1 MKLIWNIIKWIIIS
15 FWVVIAIGT
24 TILLISYND
33 FSVSQIGS
41 KSIFVVDSD
50 RLEPDFKK
58 NDILIVDKAS
68 EGNYKEGDKVFF
80 YIPNARD
87 TVFINYYPITKV
99 EEVAYAEDSFT
110 FEDSEASYGN
120 IIGKGT
126 DTKIIHGWG
135 LALSIIESRWGFMFL
150 IIFPTIFAF
159 VYEIYAIVEEV
170 KNSKDDDE

>member
-68 EGNYKEGDKVFF
+68 EGNYKKEIKYSSIFLMQEIL
-80 YIPNARD
+80 Y
-87 TVFINYYPITKV
+87 
-99 EEVAYAEDSFT
+99 
-110 FEDSEASYGN
+110 
-120 IIGKGT
+120 
-126 DTKIIHGWG
+126 
-135 LALSIIESRWGFMFL
+135 LSIIIQL
-150 IIFPTIFAF
+150 L
-159 VYEIYAIVEEV
+159 
-170 KNSKDDDE
+170 K